1 MIVRQSV
8 YARLCGV
15 KPPSISELIK
25 RGLIIKTAEGKIDL
39 DNPVNAAYLS
49 RHGGQAPTP
58 QIPPPPPTPADTTHR
73 PPGTPPRRVA
83 PRQDSVPA
91 APSPRPEK
99 PTKRKKTAADLA
111 LAAIRA
117 GQAMADEDAQD
128 DGTAPQS
135 GDFSESELQDILR
148 RALYESRKIKNE
160 AELKA
165 VQLDIKHGNL
175 IEREVVESIILQLAQ
190 AIQQDFVGCIPKQ
203 ALQICARFGMVGHEA
218 EVEDVLTGDNDKRLR
233 RIFGL
238 VSEMVNAKYI
248 QAVTEKAEASAAAT
262 EAGAEGGEE

>member
-25 RGLIIKTAEGKIDL
+25 RGLIIKTQDGKIDL
-39 DNPVNAAYLS
+39 DNPVNRAYLE
-49 RHGGQAPTP
+49 RHGGTVPVQQTT
-58 QIPPPPPTPADTTHR
+58 PPPPAAPDPVSTPHIKSPRRAPAASVTGN
-73 PPGTPPRRVA
+73 PATPPK
-83 PRQDSVPA
+83 
-91 APSPRPEK
+91 PE
-99 PTKRKKTAADLA
+99 KRKKANPGAASLA

-117 GQAMADEDAQD
+117 GQAVADEDDAGD
-128 DGTAPQS
+128 SPAPMA
-135 GDFSESELQDILR
+135 GDFSAAELQDVLR

-165 VQLDIKHGNL
+165 VQLDIKHGNV

-190 AIQQDFVGCIPKQ
+190 AIQQDFVDCIPKQ
-203 ALQICARFGMVGHEA
+203 SLQICARFGMVGHEA

-233 RIFGL
+233 RIFTL
-238 VSEMVNAKYI
+238 VGEMVNAKYM
-248 QAVTEKAEASAAAT
+248 QSVAEKAEAASVADPLEEET
-262 EAGAEGGEE
+262 E

>member
-25 RGLIIKTAEGKIDL
+25 RGLIIKTPDGKIDL

-49 RHGGQAPTP
+49 RHGGQVPAP
-58 QIPPPPPTPADTTHR
+58 QITPPPPAATDTASS
-73 PPGTPPRRVA
+73 PPGKPPRR
-83 PRQDSVPA
+83 A
-91 APSPRPEK
+91 APHQDAAPTAPSSKPEK
-99 PTKRKKTAADLA
+99 SAKRKQSAADLA

-117 GQAMADEDAQD
+117 GQAAADDDALD
-128 DGTAPQS
+128 DGTAPQG

-248 QAVTEKAEASAAAT
+248 QAVTEKAEATESAS
-262 EAGAEGGEE
+262 EEES